1 MHIQSMTGY
10 GRGIAGD
17 FKVEV
22 RSSNHRNI
30 DIQVNIPSY
39 LYCYEAE
46 IRKLIKQ
53 KFHRGRIEIYV
64 PRVAGDNINFRL
76 KLNKSL
82 AREYYNAFVSL
93 KDELSL
99 SDSIGIDVLASQR
112 NIFLL
117 DEPEIEVTEFYDALK
132 AALEELKKTRIE
144 EGKYLVNDIRNRIQF
159 LSKYITNIEN
169 KRAEFITH
177 AQKNLYERLKD
188 LLGNTLIDDSRLI
201 QETAILIDK
210 SDITEEIVRIK
221 SHLRYIEEL
230 LESGDA
236 NGKKMDFI
244 AQELN
249 REINTIGSKTP
260 DVEITT
266 YVVEMKHELEKIRE
280 QVQNL
285 Q

>member
-1 MHIQSMTGY
+1 MTGY

-30 DIQVNIPSY
+30 DIQINIPSY

-53 KFHRGRIEIYV
+53 RFHRGRIEVYV
-64 PRVAGDNINFRL
+64 PRVVGDNVNFRL

-82 AREYYNAFVSL
+82 AREYYNALVSL
-93 KDELSL
+93 KEELSL
-99 SDSIGIDVLASQR
+99 SDNIGIDVLASQK

-117 DEPEIEVTEFYDALK
+117 DEPEIETAEFYDALK
-132 AALEELKKTRIE
+132 AALEELKRTRSE
-144 EGKYLVNDIRNRIQF
+144 EGQYLVSDIQDRIQL
-159 LSKYITNIEN
+159 LSKYTTSIEN
-169 KRAEFITH
+169 KRTEFISH
-177 AQKNLYERLKD
+177 AKKNLYERLKV
-188 LLGNTLIDDSRLI
+188 LLDNTPIDDSRLI
-201 QETAILIDK
+201 QETAILIER

-230 LESGDA
+230 LKSGDA

-260 DVEITT
+260 DVEIRT

>member
-1 MHIQSMTGY
+1 MTGY

-30 DIQVNIPSY
+30 DIQINIPSY

-53 KFHRGRIEIYV
+53 RFHRGRIEVYV
-64 PRVAGDNINFRL
+64 PRVVGDNVNFRL

-82 AREYYNAFVSL
+82 AREYYNALVSL
-93 KDELSL
+93 KEELSL
-99 SDSIGIDVLASQR
+99 SDNIGIDVLASQK

-117 DEPEIEVTEFYDALK
+117 DEPEIETAEFYDALK
-132 AALEELKKTRIE
+132 AALEELKRTRSE
-144 EGKYLVNDIRNRIQF
+144 EGQYLVSDIQDRIQL
-159 LSKYITNIEN
+159 LSKYTTSIEN
-169 KRAEFITH
+169 KRTEFISH
-177 AQKNLYERLKD
+177 AKKNLYERLKV
-188 LLGNTLIDDSRLI
+188 LLDNTPIDDSRLI
-201 QETAILIDK
+201 QETAILIER

-221 SHLRYIEEL
+221 SHLRYIKEL
-230 LESGDA
+230 LKSGDA

-260 DVEITT
+260 DVEIRT